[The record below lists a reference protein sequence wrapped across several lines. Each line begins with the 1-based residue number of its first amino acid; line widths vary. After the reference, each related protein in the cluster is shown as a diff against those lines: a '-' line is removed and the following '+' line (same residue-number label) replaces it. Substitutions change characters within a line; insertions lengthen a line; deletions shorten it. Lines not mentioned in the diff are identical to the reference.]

1 MTKEKE
7 DGCPSSQSIIIFC
20 FAFIFNNFMLNA
32 ITCVKRIN
40 TTAQVSHI
48 ACRIKRVYSNFRIKI
63 FIKLLCHIQHLLHKV
78 YARTNYV

>member
-7 DGCPSSQSIIIFC
+7 DGCPFSQSIIIFC

-63 FIKLLCHIQHLLHKV
+63 FIKLL
-78 YARTNYV
+78 